1 MAGFSI
7 MLMNFIFLPLLF
19 VVGLVVVGGLFCL
32 GGLTA
37 AGAIFLFG
45 RIAGRQNDRTLY
57 IRTASAAQVTALLR
71 GANARGIQTTRP
83 GYTGTL
89 VTAKI
94 STKTDLEALM
104 RRIAASCAGIQGMY
118 VK

>member
-7 MLMNFIFLPLLF
+7 MLMNFILLPLLF
-19 VVGLVVVGGLFCL
+19 VIVLAVVGGLFCL

-57 IRTASAAQVTALLR
+57 IRAASAGQVTALLR
-71 GANARGIQTTRP
+71 GASVRGMQTTRA
-83 GYTGTL
+83 GCTGTL
-89 VTAKI
+89 VTAQV